1 MKLNRSAGFTLM
13 EIMIVVAV
21 IAVLALAL
29 LPNLLSSRQA
39 VQDSSIEASLQRAMT
54 AQEVFHARCGTY
66 YAGSGTSSTRCPNA
80 AATAEWNRIY
90 QDTDPNVAV
99 TNPSS
104 NSATSYCIQA
114 SHTADSTR
122 VLRITGSTTGQPV
135 RGIGSCS

>member
-66 YAGSGTSSTRCPNA
+66 FAGSSTSSTRCPSA
-80 AATAEWNRIY
+80 SAGSEWARIY
-90 QDTDPNVAV
+90 QDTDPNVTI
-99 TNPSS
+99 TNHSS
-104 NSATSYCIQA
+104 NDATSYCVQA
-114 SHTADSTR
+114 SHTADSAR
-122 VLRITGSTTGQPV
+122 VLHISGSTTGQPS

>member
-66 YAGSGTSSTRCPNA
+66 FAGSSTSSARCTNA
-80 AATAEWNRIY
+80 GAEWARIY
-90 QDTDPNVAV
+90 QDTDPNVTV
-99 TNPSS
+99 TTP
-104 NSATSYCIQA
+104 TGTTTQYCIQA
-114 SHTADSTR
+114 SHTADSAR
-122 VLRITGSTTGQPV
+122 VLHISGSTTGQPS